1 VSDDGEWLMVLHLEH
16 ERRSVS
22 YARRWVLRQAAE
34 AGFRGETR
42 AAVELL
48 TSELV
53 ANALSHGP
61 ETGTITVTT
70 DDTNGLFEVTVT
82 DESAEMPVLKRPEPL
97 AEGGRGVM
105 LVDMLADSWGTRL
118 LQDGG
123 KAVWFT
129 VPI

>member
-1 VSDDGEWLMVLHLEH
+1 MVLHLEH

-34 AGFRGETR
+34 AGVRGETR

-61 ETGTITVTT
+61 ESGTITVAT
-70 DDTNGLFEVTVT
+70 DHTDGLFEVTVT
-82 DESAEMPVLKRPEPL
+82 DEGTGMPVLKRPEPT

-105 LVDMLADSWGTRL
+105 LVDMIAQSWGTRL
-118 LQDGG
+118 LPDGG

-129 VPI
+129 VPV